1 MREWGLNS
9 PLVIRLMNAR
19 TETLVADLM
28 REGDQLA
35 QSGQSVSA
43 AVRWHKVLELE
54 PEFPPALNHLAMQA
68 MQRGDL
74 SVARDL
80 LQRAVA
86 AAPDYTMAHANLSR
100 VYSAMGDADAAL
112 AQINAA
118 LKAEPVA
125 WGVHIE
131 KARLLEERGK
141 DRAAASS
148 YGAAMAY
155 MPEALQQAP
164 ELQPLIQHARRKVAE
179 NQTQMREFL
188 LARMGDQLRT
198 GSPRQ
203 LERFQHSLDVVT
215 GRRDMALSR
224 PLTLPF
230 PRLPSIPIFHRE
242 DFDWAPAV
250 EAAFPDMLRELQS
263 LLEENAEFV
272 PYVEM
277 SDYEPKGQF
286 APLDRNLDW
295 GAYYFWKSGKLDEDH
310 ARRCPKTVA
319 ALSDHAPMC
328 RVPDRAPVT
337 FFSALKPG
345 THIAPHH
352 GATNTRLTVH
362 MPLIIPPDCAL
373 RVGGETHV
381 WKPGELVMFDDTIL
395 HEAWN
400 NSDRL
405 RVVLI
410 FDVWHPMLTPVERE
424 LVCTTIQ
431 GMLDYNGHDAMGEL

>member
-1 MREWGLNS
+1 
-9 PLVIRLMNAR
+9 MNTSA
-19 TETLVADLM
+19 ESQVAALM

-35 QSGQSVSA
+35 QSGQAISA

-54 PEFPPALNHLAMQA
+54 PDFPPALNHLAMQA

-74 SVARDL
+74 SQARDL

-100 VYSAMGDADAAL
+100 VHSALGDSDAAL
-112 AQINAA
+112 VQINAA
-118 LKAEPVA
+118 IRAEPVA
-125 WGVHIE
+125 WGVHVE
-131 KARLLEERGK
+131 KARLLEERGNM
-141 DRAAASS
+141 RGAAASYS
-148 YGAAMAY
+148 SAMTY
-155 MPEALQQAP
+155 MPEAARQAP
-164 ELQPLIQHARRKVAE
+164 ELQPLIEHAQRLVTE
-179 NQTQMREFL
+179 NRAQLREFL
-188 LARMGDQLRT
+188 MSRMGDLLRT

-215 GRRDMALSR
+215 GRRDMALSK

-263 LLEENAEFV
+263 LLEEQAEFV

-277 SDYEPKGQF
+277 SHYEPKGQF
-286 APLDRNLDW
+286 APLDRNPDW
-295 GAYYFWKSGKLDEDH
+295 GAYYFWKSGKLDEEH

-319 ALSDHAPMC
+319 ALMDHAPMC
-328 RVPDRAPVT
+328 TVPDRAPVT

-381 WKPGELVMFDDTIL
+381 WRPGELVMFDDTIL

-410 FDVWHPMLTPVERE
+410 FDVWHPMLTPLERE
-424 LVCTTIQ
+424 LVTHTIQ
-431 GMLDYNGHDAMGEL
+431 GMLDYNGRDTMGEL

>member
-1 MREWGLNS
+1 
-9 PLVIRLMNAR
+9 MNTA
-19 TETLVADLM
+19 TDSLITQLM

-35 QSGQSVSA
+35 QRGQSVSA
-43 AVRWHKVLELE
+43 AVCWHKVLELE
-54 PEFPPALNHLAMQA
+54 ADFPPALNNLALQA
-68 MQRGDL
+68 MHRGDL

-100 VYSAMGDADAAL
+100 VHSALGDPEAAL
-112 AQINAA
+112 SEINAA
-118 LKAEPVA
+118 IRAEPVA
-125 WGVHIE
+125 WGAHVE
-131 KARLLEERGK
+131 KARLLEAQGK
-141 DRAAASS
+141 ERAAASS

-155 MPEALQQAP
+155 MPEAAQRSP
-164 ELQPLIQHARRKVAE
+164 EMQPLVEHARRMIAE
-179 NQTQMREFL
+179 NQSQLREFL
-188 LARMGDQLRT
+188 LARMGDLLRT
-198 GSPRQ
+198 GTPRQ
-203 LERFQHSLDVVT
+203 LERFEHSFDVVT
-215 GRRDMALSR
+215 GRRDMAQSR

-230 PRLPSIPIFHRE
+230 MRLPSIPIFHRE
-242 DFDWAPAV
+242 DFEWAPAV
-250 EAAFPDMLRELQS
+250 EAAFPDMLRELNV
-263 LLEENAEFV
+263 LLEEQAEFV

-277 SDYEPKGQF
+277 PEDEPKGQF

-295 GAYYFWKSGKLDEDH
+295 GAYYFWKSGKLDEEH
-310 ARRCPKTVA
+310 AKRCPQTVA
-319 ALSDHAPMC
+319 ALAENAPMC
-328 RVPDRAPVT
+328 TVPDRAPVT

-410 FDVWHPMLTPVERE
+410 FDVWHPMLTLLERD
-424 LVCTTIQ
+424 LVCHTIQ
-431 GMLDYNGHDAMGEL
+431 GMLEYNGPGDAMGEL